1 MDPVGFLYGFGLLQ
15 GLILAGVLVA
25 ARSGHRMANGIMAA
39 LVVVISLSLLQSWLI
54 RLGYYV
60 EHPAGALIIPQLDF
74 VWGPLLFLYAYSLT
88 GETVRGRQLVHL
100 LPAVAFLVVAQMRF
114 WSFSEEDQSRFVS
127 YLWSERDDAQ
137 QQQEVWSYLQ
147 GFWRIWVDY
156 HLHSSLFVLQFAVYC
171 LLVLRQIRH
180 HNQRLQQHFSSVDF
194 MNLRWLRTLTLAC
207 LVFLLVFLA
216 FNRMQLLLVGH
227 FDVNALAASTP
238 SMFLV
243 VLIYIIAIS
252 AIFQPSLV
260 SGVSAALH
268 SDPNRV
274 DAPATAPPE
283 APAPAGDVP
292 ATAPTAPESTG
303 TGVEDEAEP
312 APAPGK
318 YERSG
323 LNMDDA
329 QRYKMMLMRA
339 MQEEELY
346 LDCELT
352 LPDLARE
359 TGLTPHQVSQV
370 INGQMN
376 QNFFSFV
383 NNYRIQLAK
392 KLLVDPETRN
402 MPIVE
407 LAVEVGF
414 KSKSSFYDAFKKA
427 TQMTP
432 TQFKKTGD

>member
-1 MDPVGFLYGFGLLQ
+1 MDPVGFIFGFGLLQ
-15 GLILAGVLVA
+15 GLILAAILLA
-25 ARSGHRMANGIMAA
+25 ARSGHRLANGIMAA
-39 LVVVISLSLLQSWLI
+39 LVVAIALNLLQSWLI
-54 RLGYYV
+54 RLGYYL
-60 EHPAGALIIPQLDF
+60 EHPAAALIIPPLDF
-74 VWGPLLFLYAYSLT
+74 VWGPLLYLYAYSLT
-88 GETVRGRQLVHL
+88 GGTVHNRQLAHFLPTAVFL
-100 LPAVAFLVVAQMRF
+100 LAANVPF
-114 WSFSEEDQSRFVS
+114 WTFSEAQQSNFVS
-127 YLWSERDDAQ
+127 YLWSLRTDTT
-137 QQQEVWSYLQ
+137 QQQEVWTYLV
-147 GFWRIWVDY
+147 GFWRIWVEY
-156 HLHSSLFVLQFAVYC
+156 HLHSSFFVLQFALYC
-171 LLVLRQIRH
+171 LLVLRRIKY
-180 HNQRLQQHFSSVDF
+180 HNQRLQQHFSSMEF

-207 LVFLLVFLA
+207 LAFLLIFLV
-216 FNRMQLLLVGH
+216 FNRMQVLLAGH
-227 FDVNALAASTP
+227 FDINALAASTP
-238 SMFLV
+238 SLFLV
-243 VLIYIIAIS
+243 VLIYVIAIS

-260 SGVSAALH
+260 SGVSAALG
-268 SDPNRV
+268 SNPNRETQ
-274 DAPATAPPE
+274 PQ
-283 APAPAGDVP
+283 
-292 ATAPTAPESTG
+292 
-303 TGVEDEAEP
+303 AEP
-312 APAPGK
+312 REPAAPGPDTARVVQAAPVSQADTAAGTGK

-329 QRYKMMLMRA
+329 QRYKMMLMQA

-352 LPDLARE
+352 LPDLAQH

-392 KLLVDPETRN
+392 KLLTDPASRN

-432 TQFKKTGD
+432 TQFKKMDA